1 MKQQRLVLVDG
12 HSIIFRAFHAL
23 PLLTTRAG
31 QPTNAAY
38 GFTRMLLKVLRDL
51 EPDYLAIALDT
62 ATPTFRHEQFA
73 DYKANRVRA
82 PDELLSQFPLVDDIL
97 NALNIRQLRVEG
109 FEADDILGAL
119 AKRFASDE
127 VEVLLVSGDLDVLQV
142 VEKNIHTLITLRGAS
157 ELKRYDPEAFH
168 DRFGFAP
175 ELLPDYK
182 GLRGDTSDN
191 IPGVRGIG
199 DKTAAALVAKYG
211 TVENLLVHL
220 DDVQPKRAREALQ
233 ADPDAARLG
242 KWLATL
248 NLEVPLDV
256 SLEDCRY
263 QLPAATA
270 LRELFGRYEFT
281 SLVKEFAEEVE
292 STVEVALLTEAGAT
306 AAAFAELAGA
316 EVVAFLFDY
325 SPEDSHRARGIAFA
339 ADPQRAC
346 YLPLS
351 ASSEETAQTALPGF
365 SDCVA
370 PPASLQEFLA
380 SETPKLT
387 HDAKSAHWAASL
399 LGGSL
404 NGVVG
409 EVMLASYLLTP
420 DRQNHPVSEVA
431 RDHLGLE
438 LPVLPTGKPKKGEP
452 DPSAQQRAEVF
463 GAAAAALLKLHPV
476 LEALLDERQQLAL
489 YREVELALVPVL
501 WEMERVGVLVDTE
514 RLTQLAASLGADISK
529 LEGHIHGLAG
539 EAFNIGSTQ
548 QLQTILFEKLGLA
561 HGKRTK
567 TGYSTSADVLDK
579 LAEEHEIVRK
589 ILEYRELTKL
599 KSTYVDGLLTAASPE
614 TGRIHTS
621 FNQTGTATGR
631 LSSSE
636 PNLQNIPI
644 RTEAGREI
652 RAAFVAP
659 AGTHVLVCADY
670 SQIELRVLAHITRDP
685 RLVAAFAND
694 QDIHTDTA
702 AQLFAVTPEEVTSE
716 MRRRA
721 KVVNFGIAYGMSPRG
736 LARDLAISQEEAT
749 QYILNYFA
757 TYPGVQDYMRD
768 TVERARRDGYVTTLL
783 NRRRYL
789 PDLGNPNPRVREFA
803 DRTAINTPIQG
814 TAADLMKVAMLHV
827 GSALRREGLRA
838 RTTLQV
844 HDELMF
850 ECPKPELDALAALVV
865 ESMTNAMALE
875 VPLRVE
881 VEYGPNWKELADWVV
896 PAA

>member
-1 MKQQRLVLVDG
+1 
-12 HSIIFRAFHAL
+12 
-23 PLLTTRAG
+23 
-31 QPTNAAY
+31 
-38 GFTRMLLKVLRDL
+38 
-51 EPDYLAIALDT
+51 
-62 ATPTFRHEQFA
+62 
-73 DYKANRVRA
+73 
-82 PDELLSQFPLVDDIL
+82 
-97 NALNIRQLRVEG
+97 
-109 FEADDILGAL
+109 
-119 AKRFASDE
+119 
-127 VEVLLVSGDLDVLQV
+127 
-142 VEKNIHTLITLRGAS
+142 
-157 ELKRYDPEAFH
+157 
-168 DRFGFAP
+168 
-175 ELLPDYK
+175 
-182 GLRGDTSDN
+182 
-191 IPGVRGIG
+191 
-199 DKTAAALVAKYG
+199 
-211 TVENLLVHL
+211 
-220 DDVQPKRAREALQ
+220 
-233 ADPDAARLG
+233 
-242 KWLATL
+242 
-248 NLEVPLDV
+248 
-256 SLEDCRY
+256 
-263 QLPAATA
+263 
-270 LRELFGRYEFT
+270 
-281 SLVKEFAEEVE
+281 
-292 STVEVALLTEAGAT
+292 
-306 AAAFAELAGA
+306 
-316 EVVAFLFDY
+316 
-325 SPEDSHRARGIAFA
+325 
-339 ADPQRAC
+339 
-346 YLPLS
+346 
-351 ASSEETAQTALPGF
+351 
-365 SDCVA
+365 
-370 PPASLQEFLA
+370 
-380 SETPKLT
+380 
-387 HDAKSAHWAASL
+387 
-399 LGGSL
+399 
-404 NGVVG
+404 
-409 EVMLASYLLTP
+409 LTP

-803 DRTAINTPIQG
+803 ERTAINTPIQG